1 VGLAKQL
8 NHGAGAVPVLPG
20 ERINSLDALRGLA
33 LFGVL
38 AINLETEFRVSIFRQ
53 FLPREP
59 ETGIERHVD
68 AFLQI
73 FLDLKA
79 LAVFSLLF
87 GIGLAIQYERLDGN
101 PRRSVLLVRRL
112 LALLIFGVVHLF
124 LIWNG
129 DILTEYAIAGL
140 IALPLLFGPTWTLG
154 VAAAACLLFYVANL
168 RALLIGWP
176 DQVTL
181 ASYVNAA
188 NRIYGSGDFRQI
200 LAFRIEEVKSFLP
213 LHFYIFPR
221 TLGLFLLGAF
231 AWRLGIVRNA
241 KSYAPELWL
250 AGVLGVGIGVV
261 LTLATDARWYSGLRS
276 LGSAEQSFAPFG
288 TIVLALG
295 YASLVFAAG
304 ANGTSRFLRWIA
316 PLGRMAFTN
325 YIIQSLVLGWIF
337 YGYGLGQF
345 GKLGLVTGLLLVFAI
360 YISQVLFSI
369 YWLKRFRYGPLE
381 WLWRSL
387 MYGQPPRFRPNIQP
401 TEESPNRA

>member
-140 IALPLLFGPTWTLG
+140 MPFPC
-154 VAAAACLLFYVANL
+154 CL
-168 RALLIGWP
+168 
-176 DQVTL
+176 
-181 ASYVNAA
+181 
-188 NRIYGSGDFRQI
+188 
-200 LAFRIEEVKSFLP
+200 
-213 LHFYIFPR
+213 
-221 TLGLFLLGAF
+221 
-231 AWRLGIVRNA
+231 
-241 KSYAPELWL
+241 
-250 AGVLGVGIGVV
+250 
-261 LTLATDARWYSGLRS
+261 ARR
-276 LGSAEQSFAPFG
+276 
-288 TIVLALG
+288 
-295 YASLVFAAG
+295 
-304 ANGTSRFLRWIA
+304 
-316 PLGRMAFTN
+316 GR
-325 YIIQSLVLGWIF
+325 
-337 YGYGLGQF
+337 
-345 GKLGLVTGLLLVFAI
+345 
-360 YISQVLFSI
+360 
-369 YWLKRFRYGPLE
+369 
-381 WLWRSL
+381 
-387 MYGQPPRFRPNIQP
+387 
-401 TEESPNRA
+401 